1 MANELL
7 QDKGLQFAVRCV
19 NLMKIL
25 NERHEFIISKQMMR
39 SGTSIGANISESQ
52 SAQSDMDY
60 ISKLSISL
68 KEANETKYWFDLLYK
83 TDYIQENEYNSMCR
97 DVKELIAMLT
107 TLIKSKK
114 NKLGVV

>member
-7 QDKGLQFAVRCV
+7 QEKGLSFAIRCV
-19 NLMKIL
+19 NLMKLL

-68 KEANETKYWFDLLYK
+68 KEAQETKYWFDLLYR
-83 TDYIQENEYNSMCR
+83 TEYIDEKEYSSMCS
-97 DVKELIAMLT
+97 DVREMIAMLT

-114 NKLGVV
+114 QKLGIE

>member
-1 MANELL
+1 MANDLL
-7 QDKGLQFAVRCV
+7 QEKGLNFAVRCV
-19 NLMKIL
+19 NLMKLL
-25 NERHEFIISKQMMR
+25 NERHEFVISKQMMR

-68 KEANETKYWFDLLYK
+68 KEARETKYWFDLLYR
-83 TDYIQENEYNSMCR
+83 TEYIDEKEYCSMCT
-97 DVKELIAMLT
+97 DVKEMIALLT

-114 NKLGVV
+114 QKLGVE

>member
-7 QDKGLQFAVRCV
+7 QEKGLSFAVRCV

-25 NERHEFIISKQMMR
+25 NERHEFVISKQMMR

-68 KEANETKYWFDLLYK
+68 KEARETKYWFDLLYR
-83 TDYIQENEYNSMCR
+83 TEYIDEKEYNSMCM
-97 DVKELIAMLT
+97 DVKEMIAMLT

-114 NKLGVV
+114 QKLGIE

>member
-1 MANELL
+1 MANDLL
-7 QDKGLQFAVRCV
+7 QEKGLNFAVRCV
-19 NLMKIL
+19 NLMKLL
-25 NERHEFIISKQMMR
+25 NERHEFVISKQMMR

-68 KEANETKYWFDLLYK
+68 KEARETKYWFDLLYR
-83 TDYIQENEYNSMCR
+83 TDYIDEKEYCSMCT
-97 DVKELIAMLT
+97 DVKEMIALLT

-114 NKLGVV
+114 QKLGIE

>member
-1 MANELL
+1 
-7 QDKGLQFAVRCV
+7 
-19 NLMKIL
+19 MKIL

-60 ISKLSISL
+60 ISKLSIAL
-68 KEANETKYWFDLLYK
+68 KEAQETKYWFDLLYH
-83 TDYIQENEYNSMCR
+83 TEYIDEQEYTSMHI
-97 DVKELIAMLT
+97 DVKEMIAMLT

-114 NKLGVV
+114 QKLGIE

>member
-1 MANELL
+1 MANDLL
-7 QDKGLQFAVRCV
+7 QEKGLNFAVRCV
-19 NLMKIL
+19 NLMKLL
-25 NERHEFIISKQMMR
+25 NERHEFVISKQMMR

-68 KEANETKYWFDLLYK
+68 KEARETKYWFDLLYR
-83 TDYIQENEYNSMCR
+83 TEYIDEKEYCSMCT
-97 DVKELIAMLT
+97 DVKEMIALLT

-114 NKLGVV
+114 QKLGIE